1 MYDKEKFFFFC
12 EYLESVIL
20 LKVSTLSRMNVSSSA
35 TIREK
40 DRKWLYDYVDDD
52 DVMWDEKRVNIKK
65 KLSRIRRILR
75 AYTHIFFTIWLLD
88 SEIEV
93 DSILRKQSHLEVKNP
108 LK

>member
-1 MYDKEKFFFFC
+1 MEKLISTEKPANEIKARRNFTQKKNRKLMYDKEKFFFFC

-65 KLSRIRRILR
+65 IK
-75 AYTHIFFTIWLLD
+75 
-88 SEIEV
+88 
-93 DSILRKQSHLEVKNP
+93 
-108 LK
+108 